1 VYGDRDVVDL
11 EKMRALG
18 VPFWLAG
25 GYGRAGG
32 LCEARAVGAQGIQ
45 VGTAFA
51 FCDESGMRTDYKVR
65 LRQQAAAHSVRVTT
79 DPLASPTSFPLKV
92 AQFDESVSNEDVYAA
107 RTRVCD
113 LGYLREA
120 YRTPEGTVG
129 FRCAAEPVATFVSKG
144 GRIEDTNGRK
154 CICNA
159 LVATM
164 GHPQVRGKSLEPPLI
179 TSGNALDHLD
189 DFMLQ
194 GRLSF
199 TAAEV
204 IEVLLAGEVPA

>member
-1 VYGDRDVVDL
+1 
-11 EKMRALG
+11 MRALG

-25 GYGRAGG
+25 GYGHAGG
-32 LCEARAVGAQGIQ
+32 LQQARAVGAHGIQ

-51 FCDESGMRTDYKVR
+51 FCDESGMHDDYKAR
-65 LRQQAAAHSVRVTT
+65 LRRQAAAHAVRIMT
-79 DPLASPTSFPLKV
+79 DPLASPTAFPLKIV
-92 AQFDESVSNEDVYAA
+92 ELAGSVSDGAVYAA

-129 FRCAAEPVATFVSKG
+129 FRCAAEPVATFVAKG
-144 GRIEDTNGRK
+144 GALEDTNGRK

-164 GHPQVRGKSLEPPLI
+164 GHPQWRGRSVEPPLI
-179 TSGNALDHLD
+179 TSGNALEHLD

-204 IEVLLAGEVPA
+204 IEVLLAGEDVP